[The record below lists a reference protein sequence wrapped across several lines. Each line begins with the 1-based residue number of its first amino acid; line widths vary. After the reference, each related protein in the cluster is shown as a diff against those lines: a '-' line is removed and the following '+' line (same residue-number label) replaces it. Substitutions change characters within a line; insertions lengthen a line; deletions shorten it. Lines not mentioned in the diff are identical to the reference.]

1 MGLCGG
7 QAAACPRVPVSIE
20 VRVVDPDPA
29 VSTEARVD
37 DLHRLMGARHA
48 AASRHLGL
56 TSFRVEW
63 QGEVAAGGIAGP
75 EGACMVPV
83 AVTMTFT
90 QVEHLVRI
98 AREIPPGTC
107 LHAEVE
113 AHERRHVAVNRAA
126 LRAAA
131 AEAREVAY
139 HWARAAEGRGAV
151 PDRAAESL
159 RLDLRRA
166 IEPVL
171 ARMHRAQAQGHAE
184 IDTPAEYRRLAA
196 ACPAD
201 HALVA
206 ARLLEP

>member
-1 MGLCGG
+1 MIAPEPGL
-7 QAAACPRVPVSIE
+7 
-20 VRVVDPDPA
+20 
-29 VSTEARVD
+29 STEARVA
-37 DLHRLMGARHA
+37 DLHRLMGAPHA
-48 AASRHLGL
+48 AAARHLGL

-75 EGACMVPV
+75 EGACMVAR

-90 QVEHLVRI
+90 QVEHLIRI
-98 AREIPPGTC
+98 AREVGTGTC
-107 LHAEVE
+107 LFAEVE
-113 AHERRHVAVNRAA
+113 AHERRHVAVNREA
-126 LRAAA
+126 LRIAAE
-131 AEAREVAY
+131 EAREAAY
-139 HWARAAEGRGAV
+139 QWALRAEGRGAT
-151 PDRAAESL
+151 PDQAAESL

-171 ARMHRAQAQGHAE
+171 ARLHRAQAQGHAA